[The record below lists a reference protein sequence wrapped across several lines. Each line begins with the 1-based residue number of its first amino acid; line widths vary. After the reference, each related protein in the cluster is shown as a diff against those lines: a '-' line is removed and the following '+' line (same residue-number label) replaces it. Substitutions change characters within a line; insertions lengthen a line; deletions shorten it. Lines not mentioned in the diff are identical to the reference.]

1 MNLLEIVQTIHQIN
15 NDSGIEN
22 PVTYYLNGGCYI
34 FAKQLQEKLGGKI
47 WYLTV
52 EHHFVVELNTRF
64 YDSSGNVTK
73 QYINSKRITESEFLK
88 RPKLVSCIHIPQ

>member
-1 MNLLEIVQTIHQIN
+1 MSLLENIQTIHQIN
-15 NDSGIEN
+15 NESGIEN
-22 PVTYYLNGGCYI
+22 PVRYYLNGGCYI

-64 YDSSGNVTK
+64 YDSSGNITK
-73 QYINSKRITESEFLK
+73 QYINSKRITEDEFMNRK
-88 RPKLVSCIHIPQ
+88 KLVTTIKFNS

>member
-1 MNLLEIVQTIHQIN
+1 MSLLEIIQTIHQIN
-15 NDSGIEN
+15 TESGIKN

-34 FAKQLQEKLGGKI
+34 FAKQLQEKLGGKT

-73 QYINSKRITESEFLK
+73 QYINSKRITEDELMNRK
-88 RPKLVSCIHIPQ
+88 KLVTTIKFNS

>member
-1 MNLLEIVQTIHQIN
+1 MSLLETIQTIHQIN
-15 NDSGIEN
+15 TESGIEN
-22 PVTYYLNGGCYI
+22 PVSYYLNGGCYI

-73 QYINSKRITESEFLK
+73 QYINSKRITEDEFMNRK
-88 RPKLVSCIHIPQ
+88 KLVKAIKQN